1 MAYFYQYCVRKARNA
16 SALLLFSS
24 LSQQKSALSKLQC
37 TENVAVLNHRS
48 VSFLKAYSLYGK
60 EKNVSKGRKSDFFG
74 VLVQAFLPPGAAR
87 QQKGA
92 KKLKKQTNK
101 AIYLA
106 QGAMIAAAYA
116 AATYLSSVFGLAYGN
131 LQFRFSEALTILS
144 VFTPAAIPGLTVGCI
159 LGNISSPM
167 GIWDIAFG
175 SAATLLA
182 AISARKL
189 RKITLKGLPFISLI
203 MPVIFNAIIVGAEIT
218 FLLIESEATFS
229 VFLIS
234 ALEVGA
240 GELAVCI
247 AGGIPLFYAIKK
259 SGLFK
264 KTYF

>member
-1 MAYFYQYCVRKARNA
+1 MAKKKTFRRVGNPTFSAYWFKPFY
-16 SALLLFSS
+16 
-24 LSQQKSALSKLQC
+24 
-37 TENVAVLNHRS
+37 
-48 VSFLKAYSLYGK
+48 
-60 EKNVSKGRKSDFFG
+60 
-74 VLVQAFLPPGAAR
+74 PPGAAR

-189 RKITLKGLPFISLI
+189 IKITFKGLPFISLI

-259 SGLFK
+259 SELFK